1 VTGPALG
8 MRPVTNVADLPTTT
22 FGHRSIAWWGT
33 IGFIVIEG
41 TTLFISAM
49 SYLYLRVTVGQWAPA
64 YAPLPSLGV
73 AAVQVALMVGS
84 NIPMVMVD
92 RAARRLDLPAVRAG
106 MVVISLLA
114 VVMCVLRGFEFAA
127 LNVRWDDNA
136 YGTAAWAIL
145 VAHATL
151 LLVETIETL
160 VQTAL
165 MFSPNLEQRDISAIA
180 DNALYWYFMTGVWVP
195 LAAIAFLTPY
205 LAGRL
210 PTRAPT
216 FLKRAGS
223 GHSGPGCCSRPP
235 PGSPAWRWG
244 TCWCGPTAPRGMR
257 SASTRCTAGS
267 WWSPS
272 PDCWWPGAPG
282 ALSGISCPPWAWR

>member
-41 TTLFISAM
+41 TTLFICAM

-114 VVMCVLRGFEFAA
+114 VVMCVLRGFELAA

-145 VAHATL
+145 VSHATL

-165 MFSPNLEQRDISAIA
+165 MFSPKLEQRDISAIA

-205 LAGRL
+205 IAGR
-210 PTRAPT
+210 
-216 FLKRAGS
+216 
-223 GHSGPGCCSRPP
+223 
-235 PGSPAWRWG
+235 
-244 TCWCGPTAPRGMR
+244 
-257 SASTRCTAGS
+257 
-267 WWSPS
+267 
-272 PDCWWPGAPG
+272 
-282 ALSGISCPPWAWR
+282 